1 MMAARKGSA
10 SRRSPIG
17 PATLVGSPVDKE
29 KSPDTRQDGVQP
41 QAPNRGLG
49 LLMRL
54 GVAAVAIIWIGVG
67 ARWAASQAV
76 PNTVRVPHQD
86 QLAVFPK
93 QLGPWKCDD
102 EEQLDLKTMR
112 FLGTELTINRRYSQS
127 AERVVEMHAAVFTQ
141 AGFSLP
147 HPPELCYSGTGWRVR
162 STRDARVILPDGTS
176 GTVRIIRLEKD
187 RANQRATVLYCYQ
200 LAGPFSADRDTVRT
214 FFWKYRGQKSRPPLV
229 KLMLH
234 IPGGG
239 EAVEDL
245 ALDFAQRAL
254 EKFAEMEKT
263 W

>member
-1 MMAARKGSA
+1 LIAA
-10 SRRSPIG
+10 
-17 PATLVGSPVDKE
+17 
-29 KSPDTRQDGVQP
+29 
-41 QAPNRGLG
+41 
-49 LLMRL
+49 
-54 GVAAVAIIWIGVG
+54 IGVLLIGLG

-76 PNTVRVPHQD
+76 PNTVRIPD
-86 QLAVFPK
+86 LEKLAVFPK
-93 QLGPWKCDD
+93 QLGPWKCED
-102 EEQLDLKTMR
+102 EEQIDPQVLR
-112 FLGTELTINRRYSQS
+112 VLGTALAIDRRYSQS
-127 AERVVEMHAAVFTQ
+127 AERFVEMHAAVFTQ
-141 AGFSLP
+141 SGFSLP
-147 HPPELCYSGTGWRVR
+147 HPPELCYAGTGWNAR
-162 STRDARVILPDGTS
+162 STRDARVILSDGTT
-176 GTVRIIRLEKD
+176 GTVRIIRLEKERD
-187 RANQRATVLYCYQ
+187 NQRATVLYCYQ